1 MMIKG
6 EEACKVLRT
15 QSVIVLMR
23 LRMVVT
29 VVV

>member
-6 EEACKVLRT
+6 EEACKVLRPR
-15 QSVIVLMR
+15 SVIVLMR